1 METCQNVNV
10 KIFSTEL
17 LTSIPLRLLGHLYI
31 ASFRW
36 RTCFASLGRYF
47 FLKSAL
53 CNAESPSQGLVIT
66 LGALLLVIF
75 VAVDSLRHSTRTKRS
90 GPLAWGG
97 VTVQFSWRTCWILE
111 KRNLRPHAPPLACVS
126 DPKALVQYPG
136 SFSGERASFQ
146 RIYRVSDDPLE
157 KNDPVTSC

>member
-97 VTVQFSWRTCWILE
+97 VTVQFTWLGSADMLDSGNTQLTAPRSTAGFCVGPQAIGPVPRKLQWRARIISTNI
-111 KRNLRPHAPPLACVS
+111 
-126 DPKALVQYPG
+126 
-136 SFSGERASFQ
+136 SG
-146 RIYRVSDDPLE
+146 
-157 KNDPVTSC
+157 K

>member
-36 RTCFASLGRYF
+36 WTCFASLGGI

-53 CNAESPSQGLVIT
+53 CNTESPSQGLVIT

-75 VAVDSLRHSTRTKRS
+75 VAVESLRHSTRTKRS

-97 VTVQFSWRTCWILE
+97 VTVQFTWLGSADMLDSGNTQFSAPRSIAGFCVGPQAISPAPRKLPWRARIISTNI
-111 KRNLRPHAPPLACVS
+111 
-126 DPKALVQYPG
+126 
-136 SFSGERASFQ
+136 SG
-146 RIYRVSDDPLE
+146 
-157 KNDPVTSC
+157 KW